1 MPERGGF
8 EGTGGVDAGGAGGGV
23 GAAAGGAGGAVG
35 AGAGGVGTT
44 VGGTGCVTPG
54 CSSPGC
60 SDVAVETL
68 TRWAVFNTLSDP
80 SGAVGIPEQPA
91 TSIEMPTRNVLTRIT
106 STSFPNSED

>member
-8 EGTGGVDAGGAGGGV
+8 EGAGGVDAGGAGGGV
-23 GAAAGGAGGAVG
+23 GTATGGAGAVG

-54 CSSPGC
+54 CSSPGS
-60 SDVAVETL
+60 SDVGVETL
-68 TRWAVFNTLSDP
+68 TRCSVLSTLSDP

-91 TSIEMPTRNVLTRIT
+91 TTTEMPTRNELARIT
-106 STSFPNSED
+106 STSLPNSED